1 MVLLRCGTGRPAR
14 HRPHVV
20 VRAHV
25 RYPHLDPPVLVR
37 VEIVHDHG
45 AKLAVQRL
53 RHQVPLARS
62 RSISPRRCTGQ
73 RPMGQTWLP
82 GRRSARPWVESV
94 VLSQRPSGKR
104 LTMSD
109 ELLQVGV
116 ESEDVLDVQ
125 GRLLFLGYDPGQVS
139 GHFSTETEAAVM
151 QYQQAT
157 GQSPTG
163 TLDPFAVQH
172 LREYTNAHHYGQP
185 PNAEHHHT
193 AHHTAHHGHGDQ
205 GLTADQWQIAE
216 AQLGGAATVHVEPGS
231 EVEASPGDYYDNLH
245 HTLNNVSTR
254 AIAQAAHNDA
264 ALIRACQAF
273 KSEYAMPRLHEL
285 EGRITGEDLAKQVT
299 RSLMDMAG
307 IRVCG
312 AIGSG
317 VAKWFAEQVSVGL
330 ARKASAAAKSAVSN
344 EGTAKALAASF
355 EHIITEAETHNAVYA
370 ETARELMAQAL
381 APVFDRIQVRQPLA

>member
-1 MVLLRCGTGRPAR
+1 
-14 HRPHVV
+14 
-20 VRAHV
+20 
-25 RYPHLDPPVLVR
+25 
-37 VEIVHDHG
+37 
-45 AKLAVQRL
+45 
-53 RHQVPLARS
+53 
-62 RSISPRRCTGQ
+62 
-73 RPMGQTWLP
+73 
-82 GRRSARPWVESV
+82 
-94 VLSQRPSGKR
+94 
-104 LTMSD
+104 MSD

-163 TLDPFAVQH
+163 TLDPFAVHH
-172 LREYTNAHHYGQP
+172 LREYSNAHHYGQP

-216 AQLGGAATVHVEPGS
+216 AQLGGAATVHVERGS

-273 KSEYAMPRLHEL
+273 KSEYALPRLHEL

-299 RSLMDMAG
+299 RSLLDMAG

-312 AIGSG
+312 TIGSG

-381 APVFDRIQVRQPLA
+381 APVFDRIQVRQPLADDDAAWVARFYGASPDQIDEGLEEIFGIPGPARTTDMELAMYERLVADFTELFLTRTEGNTIFPKREDAHEAFYNDPHRRAEQAAHEARAARATELEH